1 MKFDN
6 HKQISRRTAI
16 IGIMFAGLFI
26 MIGIRVIFLQTVQG
40 PWLSKKAANQYE
52 KSVIIRGKR
61 GIIFDAAHRE
71 MAVSIQAT
79 SLAAYP
85 GRIKNKDEA
94 ARKLS
99 NILKIHFKN
108 LRRKLETG
116 RSFVWLKRQATP
128 RQVQAVKALNLKG
141 IGFIPEFNRFYPNK
155 SLGAQVLGFSGIDGR
170 GLEGLEF
177 YYNAYLKGS
186 ERKIRVLTDA
196 LGRQFDTGQK
206 DAQTN
211 ATQTNANGLGGN
223 NIILTIDGN
232 IQYITETALEEA
244 AKEYNAESGIAIVM
258 APATGAILAMAHYP
272 FFNPNAFNSFSRD
285 RWRNRSITDS
295 FEPGSTMKIF
305 SAAAALNSGI
315 CDPNTIFYCENGE
328 YRIGRNIIHD
338 TKPHGWLSVQQII
351 KVSSNIG
358 TVKVAEKVGGR
369 SLYNL
374 FKKFGF
380 GNKTGVDCP
389 GESTGSLSFYNNWS
403 NIDKGAIS
411 FGQGVSVSA
420 LQLTSAAAAIANDG
434 ILMKPYLV
442 QAITDQNGRLIQ
454 NFSPQKIHQVISA
467 RTARDLKR
475 IMETVMTEGGT
486 GVLAALEGYT
496 VCGKTGTAQKVSTH
510 GGYSKDKYIASFLGF
525 APAKQPE
532 IVVLVMLDEPK
543 KEHYGGIVAG
553 PAFKKI
559 AHQTLQYL
567 NLAPLRQKKHQRVL
581 AENEV
586 SG

>member
-6 HKQISRRTAI
+6 HKQISRRAAI

-85 GRIKNKDEA
+85 GRIKNKNEA

-99 NILKIHFKN
+99 NILKIRFKN

-155 SLGAQVLGFSGIDGR
+155 TLGAQVLGFSGIDGR

-196 LGRQFDTGQK
+196 LGRQFDTGQ
-206 DAQTN
+206 
-211 ATQTNANGLGGN
+211 TNANGLGGN

-244 AKEYNAESGIAIVM
+244 AKKYNAESGIAIVM

-305 SAAAALNSGI
+305 SAAAALDSGI

-389 GESTGSLSFYNNWS
+389 GESTGSLSFYNKWS
-403 NIDKGAIS
+403 NIDKGTIS

-525 APAKQPE
+525 APAKKPE
-532 IVVLVMLDEPK
+532 IVILVILDEPK

-567 NLAPLRQKKHQRVL
+567 NFTPLRQKKHQRVL